1 MDAPHKPAVDLR
13 NESLVVITRRYT
25 EAEASLVVSVLEEAG
40 IKSIA
45 TGGFTAGFRAE
56 APGVVTVQVFESDRE
71 AAAKVIAELDAEL
84 ETSLADSDDD
94 SD

>member
-1 MDAPHKPAVDLR
+1 M
-13 NESLVVITRRYT
+13 ITRRYT